1 MTIKQTPTFTE
12 EEIAI
17 LDEAANII
25 QTCCNLTDCDY
36 CPFKSLCGRP
46 YWQDDMFS
54 TDFQGIIET
63 LEAK

>member
-1 MTIKQTPTFTE
+1 MIIKQIPAFSE

-25 QTCCNLTDCDY
+25 QACCNWTNCDY

-46 YWQDDMFS
+46 YWQDNVFS
-54 TDFQGIIET
+54 TDFQKIIDN

>member
-1 MTIKQTPTFTE
+1 MGVKQTSIFNE

-25 QTCCNLTDCDY
+25 QKCCNFTDCDY

-46 YWQDDMFS
+46 HWQDSDFP
-54 TDFQGIIET
+54 TDFQRVIDL
-63 LEAK
+63 LEVQ